1 MAAWVLFAKDILNE
15 GFTNSFKIL
24 GGKDVQ

>member
-15 GFTNSFKIL
+15 GVTNSFKIL
-24 GGKDVQ
+24 RGKEVQ